1 MILFVRRL
9 MAALAGGAVLL
20 FFAPPSAMAAVDA
33 SLSDVKSTAAGVT
46 GVLTFRSAN
55 PVQVDAATLVA
66 SVDDTPIEVAIS
78 KSTHIERTAM
88 LVIDTSGSM
97 GASGM
102 STVRSAT
109 RAYLKEAPADVLIGV
124 VTFANTAGV
133 DLKPTA
139 DRAAV

>member
-9 MAALAGGAVLL
+9 MAVLAGGVLL
-20 FFAPPSAMAAVDA
+20 FLLAPPSAMAAIDA

-55 PVQVDAATLVA
+55 AVQVDPATLVA
-66 SVDDTPIEVAIS
+66 SVDGTPSKVAIA
-78 KSTHIERTAM
+78 KATHIERSAM

-102 STVRSAT
+102 EPSLPQRLRPFSHARLPQRSTRGRPDRGS
-109 RAYLKEAPADVLIGV
+109 
-124 VTFANTAGV
+124 
-133 DLKPTA
+133 DL
-139 DRAAV
+139 REHGWR